1 MTSSNPRFLG
11 QKPPGD
17 DQRSTADILNRL
29 LRGKINSVGAV
40 TFTLAANV
48 ATTTLSDVN
57 IGGPSFIEFM
67 PMTANA
73 AAERA
78 TLYYDTPLKGSVVV
92 HHANNAQ
99 TDRTFTY
106 VVLG

>member
-29 LRGKINSVGAV
+29 LRGKINSVGAA
-40 TFTLAANV
+40 TFTLTANAA
-48 ATTTLSDVN
+48 TSTLSDVN
-57 IGGPSFIEFM
+57 IGGPSFIGLM
-67 PMTANA
+67 PMTAHA
-73 AAERA
+73 AAELA
-78 TLYYDTPLKGSVVV
+78 TLYFNTPLKGSVVV
-92 HHANNAQ
+92 NHANTAQ